1 MKSDLTNFKTL
12 VNIAVAS
19 YTPKTL
25 IESKDIDSIEKEFD
39 LSLTESEKS
48 FIIHCVNESLPKI
61 KNINS
66 FVKSLTEAEEGSE
79 EGDERPAEK
88 DEVPGSEN
96 KEPQSDPKAT
106 PRNATRPKPKFKSK
120 SKLKWV
126 PKTQATPQTDSQ
138 PKSKPQW
145 IPKNPQQKV
154 AIPVGVKG
162 DEDEGDYGRNE
173 KEISSLWDKYQEYA
187 DQYSN
192 VDTSEKE
199 PEKSDVVELDKFD
212 DTPSNDHAPTEKED
226 AATSKEGEKEK
237 EEGHED
243 NSKDDSELSSDEAAL
258 KKTVDSI
265 FYSAF
270 EPFSKIDKNKEE
282 NPLSIFDDIQK
293 ESLENVLT
301 WKNLIEAVNFDNPEE
316 LEVALRK
323 KFETDVTNNPKTA
336 TIDKD
341 DVVEQIL
348 PDTIAPLVSNYMMN
362 DRKLKKS
369 PIVAGK
375 TKEEV
380 SGKIVSIY
388 SKDEKAISMLIK
400 SWSAMH
406 KLVHKGTTS
415 DSAFHKDII
424 NPLYEDYVV
433 DAVKSVFTDDYISKL
448 VQNNQDLSLSEF
460 LGVGVDDAIEK
471 LYTRNGLFKHELED
485 SVKKHNI
492 VSKTKIGNAKVLRGL
507 KDFAMNELLDKDSYL
522 YEITKKVNDEYV
534 GLKDKTNSTYSKDVR
549 EALKELEMEV
559 EGVIARK
566 TSDLSVLD
574 VQDYLHKLAK
584 SGSPLLKPSED
595 GDGVK
600 TTQNLYDKFKK
611 RPNLSKYDRAIF
623 KALAGKLNSAF
634 SSNKYAVAANGD
646 ILRFEDYESKYGASL
661 WSRIK
666 RKLGK
671 GLFRESLISDS
682 GNLIIEKLVL
692 IEDRDY
698 EKEGEYHKTKKQKKN
713 RAKRNNARRRMIRA
727 GKVKKGDN
735 KDIDHK
741 KPLSKNGSNDTS
753 NLRVVPRS
761 KNRSF
766 ARNSDGS
773 MK

>member
-1 MKSDLTNFKTL
+1 MKSNLNKFKTL
-12 VNIAVAS
+12 VNMAISS
-19 YTPKTL
+19 YTPKAL
-25 IESKDIDSIEKEFD
+25 IESKDLDLVEEEFN

-48 FIIHCVNESLPKI
+48 FIIYCVNESLPKI
-61 KNINS
+61 KNIGS
-66 FVKSLTEAEEGSE
+66 FTKTLNEADEDSIEG
-79 EGDERPAEK
+79 EK
-88 DEVPGSEN
+88 DAPDQVENTEKVEVDN
-96 KEPQSDPKAT
+96 KDIQEPKV
-106 PRNATRPKPKFKSK
+106 RPKVKW
-120 SKLKWV
+120 KLK
-126 PKTQATPQTDSQ
+126 
-138 PKSKPQW
+138 KPQQR
-145 IPKNPQQKV
+145 K
-154 AIPVGVKG
+154 AIPVDVKN
-162 DEDEGDYGRNE
+162 NE
-173 KEISSLWDKYQEYA
+173 TDSKDNEEEISSLWDRYKEYE
-187 DQYSN
+187 DQYANKDDLEPKKEEPSTEKDEI
-192 VDTSEKE
+192 DTSEKRE
-199 PEKSDVVELDKFD
+199 PEGKSDDVQD
-212 DTPSNDHAPTEKED
+212 
-226 AATSKEGEKEK
+226 
-237 EEGHED
+237 
-243 NSKDDSELSSDEAAL
+243 LSSEEATF

-270 EPFSKIDKNKEE
+270 KPFSKIDKDKDE
-282 NPLSIFDDIQK
+282 NPLAIFDDIQK

-323 KFETDVTNNPKTA
+323 KFETDVSNNPKTS

-341 DVVEQIL
+341 DVIEQIL
-348 PDTIAPLVSNYMMN
+348 PDTIAPLVSNYMIN

-375 TKEEV
+375 TKAEV
-380 SGKIVSIY
+380 SEKIVSIY

-415 DSAFHKDII
+415 DSTFHKDII

-433 DAVKSVFTDDYISKL
+433 DSVKNVFTDDYISKL

-460 LGVGVDDAIEK
+460 LRAGVDDAIDK

-485 SVKKHNI
+485 SIKKHNI
-492 VSKTKIGNAKVLRGL
+492 VSKTKIGDDKVLNGL
-507 KDFAMNELLDKDSYL
+507 RDFAMNELLDKDSYL
-522 YEITKKVNDEYV
+522 YEITRKVNDEFV

-566 TSDLSVLD
+566 SSDLSVLD

-600 TTQNLYDKFKK
+600 TTQNLYNKFKK

-623 KALAGKLNSAF
+623 KALAGKLNSTF

-646 ILRFEDYESKYGASL
+646 ILRFEDYESKYGASV

-671 GLFRESLISDS
+671 GLFRESLVSDT
-682 GNLIIEKLVL
+682 GRLIIEKLVL
-692 IEDRDY
+692 IEKRDY
-698 EKEGEYHKTKKQKKN
+698 KKEYKYQGTEKQKKN

-741 KPLSKNGSNDTS
+741 KPLSKNGSNDSS
-753 NLRVVPRS
+753 NLRVVHKS

-766 ARNSDGS
+766 SRNSDGS

>member
-1 MKSDLTNFKTL
+1 MKSNLNKFKTL
-12 VNIAVAS
+12 VNMAISS
-19 YTPKTL
+19 YTPKAL
-25 IESKDIDSIEKEFD
+25 IESKDLDLVEEEFN

-48 FIIHCVNESLPKI
+48 FIIYCVNESLPKI
-61 KNINS
+61 KNIGS
-66 FVKSLTEAEEGSE
+66 FTKTLNEADEDSIEG
-79 EGDERPAEK
+79 EK
-88 DEVPGSEN
+88 DAPDQVENTEKVEVDN
-96 KEPQSDPKAT
+96 KDIQEPKV
-106 PRNATRPKPKFKSK
+106 RPKVKW
-120 SKLKWV
+120 KLK
-126 PKTQATPQTDSQ
+126 
-138 PKSKPQW
+138 KPQQR
-145 IPKNPQQKV
+145 K
-154 AIPVGVKG
+154 AIPVDVKN
-162 DEDEGDYGRNE
+162 NE
-173 KEISSLWDKYQEYA
+173 TDSKDNEEEISSLWDRYKEYE
-187 DQYSN
+187 DQYANKDDLETKSEEPSG
-192 VDTSEKE
+192 VKPSEPDVEPKKEEPSTEKDEIDTSEKRE
-199 PEKSDVVELDKFD
+199 PEGKSDDVQD
-212 DTPSNDHAPTEKED
+212 
-226 AATSKEGEKEK
+226 
-237 EEGHED
+237 
-243 NSKDDSELSSDEAAL
+243 LSSEEATF

-507 KDFAMNELLDKDSYL
+507 RDFAMNELLDKDSYL